1 MSNLSATQ
9 TNLTSP
15 DGNNFEMGALDTFP
29 KILRHNANNWPNDI
43 SMREKEF
50 GIWNEFNWQD
60 YHNRVKWLSLALIK
74 LGVKPKDAIALLGD
88 NRPEWVWGE
97 VAAHAMACYSIGI
110 FQDSLHEEVVYLLN
124 KSNATVV
131 IAEDE
136 EQCDKLLELG
146 EEIPDVKII
155 VYCDP
160 RGMRKYDDERLISI
174 EDIYQQGQ
182 DIDKLSPDLYD
193 AYVDATDAEET
204 AIYCTTS
211 GTTSKPKIA
220 FLGGGNFVKHCSSY
234 LRADPRKAGDNYV
247 SVLPLPWIMEQVYA
261 VGQALISRQIVN
273 FVEGQETLMADL
285 REIGPNFVLLAPRVW
300 EGILAD
306 VKARMMDSTPLK
318 QKLFD
323 FAFSIAEKAQAQGKR
338 SKFADLL
345 LMNALKDRLGF
356 SFLDSAATGGAAMG
370 PDTFRFF
377 QTIGVPLRQ
386 LYGQTELCGAYT
398 VHDENDVDYD
408 SVGVAFDSA
417 QVKVINTDKEGV
429 GEVIAKTVGMFT
441 GYLDNQKAYDEDV
454 IDGWMHT
461 GDAGYFKPS
470 GHLVII
476 DRIKDLA
483 KTSNGIQY
491 SPQYIENKLKFSS
504 FIGEAVILGKDKPY
518 LSAIICIRFSIVSK
532 WAEQQGY
539 GFTNYTS
546 LSALPEVYQKLTEEV
561 EKVNATLPDAQKINK
576 FILLY
581 KELDADDGELTRT
594 RKVRRTVIADK
605 YGDIID
611 SIYDNKAMVDI
622 DTVITFQDG
631 GSSRIKTQLKVATV
645 IEGASEGSNKSNSEI
660 ATSTIPD
667 QIQRKAS

>member
-1 MSNLSATQ
+1 MSSQLKINSFKAS
-9 TNLTSP
+9 N
-15 DGNNFEMGALDTFP
+15 DFDMGELDTFP
-29 KILRHNANNWPNDI
+29 KILRHNAKNWPSDI

-50 GIWNEFNWQD
+50 GIWNEFTWQD
-60 YHNRVKWLSLALIK
+60 YENRVKWLSLALRK
-74 LGVKPKDAIALLGD
+74 LGVQPKDAIALLGD

-97 VAAHAMACYSIGI
+97 ISAHAMGCYSIGI

-136 EQCDKLLELG
+136 EQCDKLMELG
-146 EEIPDVKII
+146 DEIPDVKFI

-160 RGMRKYDDERLISI
+160 RGMRKYDDKRLISI

-182 DIDKLSPDLYD
+182 EIDKKFPDLYN
-193 AYVDATDAEET
+193 AYVDSTHADET

-234 LRADPRKAGDNYV
+234 LRADPRQAGDNYV

-261 VGQALISRQIVN
+261 VGQALIARQIVN
-273 FVEGQETLMADL
+273 FVEEQETLMADL
-285 REIGPNFVLLAPRVW
+285 REIGPSFVLLAPRVW

-323 FAFSIAEKAQAQGKR
+323 YAFAIAEKAQNQGKR
-338 SKFADLL
+338 SWFADLL

-356 SFLDSAATGGAAMG
+356 TFLKSAATGGAAMG

-398 VHDENDVDYD
+398 VHQADDVDYD
-408 SVGVAFDSA
+408 SVGIAFDNA
-417 QVKVINTDKEGV
+417 EVKVINADKEGV

-441 GYLDNQKAYDEDV
+441 GYLDNQEAYDEDV

-461 GDAGYFKPS
+461 GDAGYVKPS

-483 KTSNGIQY
+483 KTSNGVQY

-518 LSAIICIRFSIVSK
+518 LSALICIRFSIVSK

-546 LSALPEVYQKLTEEV
+546 LASLPEVYQKLTDEV

-605 YGDIID
+605 YGDIIT
-611 SIYDNKAMVDI
+611 SIYDNKEKVDV

-631 GSSRIKTQLKVATV
+631 GSSRIQTQLKVATL
-645 IEGASEGSNKSNSEI
+645 IENDGRAVSKSNNNPS
-660 ATSTIPD
+660 
-667 QIQRKAS
+667 QRKAS